1 MKQYSMKDGAA
12 NTIYHNEPLV
22 YQPLPKIESEEEK
35 ILRYERVIDQ
45 LKKMV
50 DTVRKQTKAT
60 AFQFEREIQSKT
72 ELEYYLKKAV
82 DKVYKEKKKQQQ

>member
-12 NTIYHNEPLV
+12 NTIHHNEPLV

-50 DTVRKQTKAT
+50 DTVRK
-60 AFQFEREIQSKT
+60 
-72 ELEYYLKKAV
+72 
-82 DKVYKEKKKQQQ
+82 

>member
-1 MKQYSMKDGAA
+1 MKQHSMKDGGG
-12 NTIYHNEPLV
+12 NTIYPNEPLV

-50 DTVRKQTKAT
+50 DSVRK
-60 AFQFEREIQSKT
+60 
-72 ELEYYLKKAV
+72 
-82 DKVYKEKKKQQQ
+82 